1 MKKLIY
7 ILAFTLV
14 TGLSLFSCT
23 EEEIK
28 PAKDGDSSGGGA
40 IVDPW

>member
-7 ILAFTLV
+7 ILLFAFTV
-14 TGLSLFSCT
+14 SSTFTACT

-28 PAKDGDSSGGGA
+28 PSSEFRSGKPS
-40 IVDPW
+40 DPK